1 MPAAGAS
8 DSVPPLRGGYVG
20 GYKQMNIKES
30 EFEWLRGYLQRE
42 ESTQKHSM
50 GEASD
55 SSETGSTTDMTDIS
69 FEPVAHAPV
78 KAIVLDSPIHS
89 EPRTESRSSTDP
101 DTAYKRRRK
110 VGWTSTEDLAILAS
124 ARRLGTQ
131 WNRIA
136 AQLPGRTADAVR
148 NRWHRLQKSHSLGD
162 TEEGRAALDAL
173 LIACGFDKDW
183 VPPNLEAGGPY
194 PGDEVCIKGSD
205 HGRAMWTAHEDQ
217 LIEEGVRRFGLKWR
231 QIAASLP
238 GRSDSSVRNRWMR
251 LQKEAATL
259 RAAAANSGNE
269 IPLSA
274 LPATSR
280 RRGAGPVVPSNS
292 FSLGLPPLAAASVV
306 DESFDAPIGVA
317 AEQLA
322 SSIEQRSSPLDNS
335 VSIRLPHAAPSP
347 PSLPAYGAHQQP
359 AVVSVPVMSQFFT
372 SQFEAP
378 PTLPTV
384 AAATLDDPSQRPESG
399 LKRERSFAGAAPPLG
414 ASSPLLG
421 FDLVS
426 FVEAVQGAIDEAG
439 NVVGEGGAPLS
450 RQELV
455 DVNAPFRVEVDEP
468 AGWQL
473 GSQGLA
479 SPLLATASSHGTSH
493 AASEAPSSPLAAEEG
508 TGAGAGAATPRPLL
522 ALSAVLVGL
531 AALSIGVSIARRR

>member
-194 PGDEVCIKGSD
+194 PGDE
-205 HGRAMWTAHEDQ
+205 DQ

-359 AVVSVPVMSQFFT
+359 AVVS
-372 SQFEAP
+372 
-378 PTLPTV
+378 
-384 AAATLDDPSQRPESG
+384 
-399 LKRERSFAGAAPPLG
+399 
-414 ASSPLLG
+414 
-421 FDLVS
+421 
-426 FVEAVQGAIDEAG
+426 AVQGAIDEAG

-455 DVNAPFRVEVDEP
+455 DVNAPFRVEWE
-468 AGWQL
+468 L
-473 GSQGLA
+473 Y
-479 SPLLATASSHGTSH
+479 
-493 AASEAPSSPLAAEEG
+493 
-508 TGAGAGAATPRPLL
+508 
-522 ALSAVLVGL
+522 
-531 AALSIGVSIARRR
+531 